1 MSRGF
6 EIMITTG
13 SIKTNIVTNF
23 IVRNWTLNVQ
33 VKDFIDH
40 GCQEIANIEITMDDL
55 VPPEEDPE
63 NMPSATEE
71 LLQIMEDFAD
81 VIDKFMFE
89 IVTFLAVVDSAMGL
103 IKDVLGLFGFEGWK
117 MAFFPTFS
125 FIVTTGVFLFG
136 AKKRKGKRD
145 SDVPEGLAD
154 AFEAIED
161 VMEVVEDVAEGLED
175 MDAEGG
181 AGDGDLSNVLGEV
194 VGSNVNLPIG
204 EIEELQGT
212 GDGNGTGEGQGD
224 VNTSN
229 IPTDSNQNITRKVI
243 AVAVLAAGIIARIKK
258 KRSGGQEEDV
268 QSKVAVGGGEGT
280 SKDVEK
286 QEAGI
291 GLETPQDISQ
301 QSEWQSGKTPALAG
315 VSTLPVDNRK
325 PLASTA
331 CGFNESVIIDINVAD
346 RGKSFV
352 ETDWQN
358 AAKSSVISTERQL
371 RWNSRQL
378 AREVEKGASDIKY
391 GIERAPLQE
400 TRIAIEKTSPDTRPL
415 DEDRQT
421 SESQLNKNPI
431 EMASSVVKTSTDLAG
446 SAAQGVDQTARR
458 GVEETRKKS
467 GSMLHIAIRLVRL
480 VVRVVSK
487 KKGGSSSASQK
498 SEESTEKVASTDIK
512 GSTESV
518 DSNSVY
524 FDCVSYQPP
533 KNTLKQ
539 PQNFM
544 PMYTQ
549 YKYLITTSTQ
559 TDRDTT
565 HPLYRSEPQYLNQE
579 SVGMF
584 TQSPRT
590 SPWDT
595 LRRSVVSMPDTA
607 LMEMRDVAI
616 EEIRVRGTPSE
627 NVKMAN
633 DTVAL
638 KPAWLG
644 SRDEM
649 TETLTTEVRK
659 KGESLLHVA
668 SPPSHLDEPASHH
681 DEYLG
686 KHESGHL
693 DAPVIVHRARYAK
706 ASNARK
712 SEESGALISLNEQEK
727 CQRSPDSFPTRE
739 GPHIDEK
746 RYARAGSGPPAVW
759 DRGKYPG
766 EQNVRSHGAA
776 VSLHDSP
783 DGQDLDA
790 ETYGKPGYGATDVWN
805 QQSGRDSRVRYF
817 RSSSSYEGLED
828 DHEERN
834 QRGPTFKAKSSREAN
849 LNDSGRSGPRSE
861 PRNLRH
867 SVSYEDPEEES
878 VFEEEGRYQD
888 GDWRSERSSSTTR
901 LTNRGKYT
909 KNLPSSKSRHSSRLT
924 SFEEDGIEEPYFAQ
938 RNATR
943 ISNPPVSYQI
953 SESSGSV
960 ESSRSQRRSN
970 MSLSSV
976 RFADEE
982 PHGGDRSGR
991 GSRSNSNRHKGV
1003 NKYLSQ
1009 QSLKHSDQR
1018 DSRRIIASNARWNS
1032 AICLTGHQKAKTA
1045 VSSREPYTNDNYIS
1059 DETGSPIFRQGS
1071 RTRSVNRGASFNR
1084 LSRGPSTMSRTQ
1096 SASYLGDDESD
1107 VRA

>member
-1 MSRGF
+1 
-6 EIMITTG
+6 
-13 SIKTNIVTNF
+13 
-23 IVRNWTLNVQ
+23 
-33 VKDFIDH
+33 
-40 GCQEIANIEITMDDL
+40 MDDL

-181 AGDGDLSNVLGEV
+181 DGDLSSALGEV

-204 EIEELQGT
+204 EMEELQGT
-212 GDGNGTGEGQGD
+212 GVGNETGD

-229 IPTDSNQNITRKVI
+229 TPTDSNQNITRKVI
-243 AVAVLAAGIIARIKK
+243 AVAVLAAGIIARLKK
-258 KRSGGQEEDV
+258 KRSGDQEEDV
-268 QSKVAVGGGEGT
+268 SSKKTDGRGEGT

-286 QEAGI
+286 QEAGR
-291 GLETPQDISQ
+291 GVDSRQDVSQ
-301 QSEWQSGKTPALAG
+301 QSEWQSGKTPTLAG

-325 PLASTA
+325 PLASTT
-331 CGFNESVIIDINVAD
+331 CGLNESVIIDLNVAD
-346 RGKSFV
+346 RGKRFV

-358 AAKSSVISTERQL
+358 AAKSSVISAERQL

-378 AREVEKGASDIKY
+378 ARGVEKGATDIKH
-391 GIERAPLQE
+391 GIEQAPLQE
-400 TRIAIEKTSPDTRPL
+400 TRIAIEKSFPDTRPL

-431 EMASSVVKTSTDLAG
+431 EMASGVVKNSTDLAG
-446 SAAQGVDQTARR
+446 SAAQSVDQTARR

-518 DSNSVY
+518 DSDSVY

-533 KNTLKQ
+533 RNTLKQ
-539 PQNFM
+539 PQSFM

-559 TDRDTT
+559 TDRDNTQP
-565 HPLYRSEPQYLNQE
+565 HHRSEPQYLNQE

-584 TQSPRT
+584 AQSPRT

-595 LRRSVVSMPDTA
+595 LRRSVVSMPDTT
-607 LMEMRDVAI
+607 LMEMRDAAI
-616 EEIRVRGTPSE
+616 EEIRYRGTPSE
-627 NVKMAN
+627 SMKMAT
-633 DTVAL
+633 DTVSL

-649 TETLTTEVRK
+649 AGRHATEVRQN
-659 KGESLLHVA
+659 GESLFQVA
-668 SPPSHLDEPASHH
+668 ARRSTLDEPASCH
-681 DEYLG
+681 DEYLE
-686 KHESGHL
+686 KRDSRRF
-693 DAPVIVHRARYAK
+693 DAPVVVHRGRDAK
-706 ASNARK
+706 TPNARK
-712 SEESGALISLNEQEK
+712 SEESEALVSLHEQEK
-727 CQRSPDSFPTRE
+727 FQSNPDSFPAGER
-739 GPHIDEK
+739 PNIDGK
-746 RYARAGSGPPAVW
+746 GYARAGRGPPVVW
-759 DRGKYPG
+759 ERGKYHG
-766 EQNVRSHGAA
+766 ERNDRTNGGP
-776 VSLHDSP
+776 VSIHDAS
-783 DGQDLDA
+783 DGEDLNA
-790 ETYGKPGYGATDVWN
+790 ETYGRPGRSGHCATEVWDL
-805 QQSGRDSRVRYF
+805 QSGRDSKVRYF
-817 RSSSSYEGLED
+817 RSSSSHEGLED
-828 DHEERN
+828 DHEERT
-834 QRGPTFKAKSSREAN
+834 QRDPNVKAKSSKRPD
-849 LNDSGRSGPRSE
+849 LNCSE
-861 PRNLRH
+861 RLIDNKQRNLRR
-867 SVSYEDPEEES
+867 SVSYEDPQEDS
-878 VFEEEGRYQD
+878 VFEEEGPCQD
-888 GDWRSERSSSTTR
+888 GDWKSKRSSIDTR
-901 LTNRGKYT
+901 LAPNSNRGKYT
-909 KNLPSSKSRHSSRLT
+909 KNLLSSKSRYSSRLT
-924 SFEEDGIEEPYFAQ
+924 SFEEDGEKEHYFAQ

-943 ISNPPVSYQI
+943 YSIPPAAQI

-982 PHGGDRSGR
+982 PNEGERHGR
-991 GSRSNSNRHKGV
+991 GSRNNSNRQKGLD
-1003 NKYLSQ
+1003 NFLSQ
-1009 QSLKHSDQR
+1009 QSLKHSEQR
-1018 DSRRIIASNARWNS
+1018 DSRRKIASNARWNS
-1032 AICLTGHQKAKTA
+1032 AICLTGHQKAKMA
-1045 VSSREPYTNDNYIS
+1045 LSSREPYTNDNYIS
-1059 DETGSPIFRQGS
+1059 DETASPRFRQSS
-1071 RTRSVNRGASFNR
+1071 RTRSVNRSASFNR